1 MWFQEK
7 KYAWYL
13 LGALWLIAL
22 ISTIPRFVMAFYQG
36 QIAEDLDT
44 SRGFVSFAW
53 SLNLLITAL
62 CLPVGGWLVDRY
74 GPKRILMAGR
84 IIGVIAAAVTYFSA
98 QHAFFFLLGYGI
110 LFGLTGIS
118 ATTEF
123 SLLFYWF
130 KHKRGTANTILR
142 SASPLGLAL
151 ISPIFVANRDW
162 LSWSDAFLL
171 TSILGLLLS
180 LPLIQLVVKD
190 PSREPAEAVSG
201 KRRKTATE
209 IMAEWKETVSSPIMF
224 AVVMALFVC
233 GFNMGTVEM
242 NLVAI
247 HDHAAVPVETIGLA
261 LSLLG
266 LMDVAGSVFFGILL
280 DRYSRT
286 KILAT
291 LYVLRTIGFLLLL
304 LSLPVSPLVFS
315 ILFGATYVGV
325 IPGSLLV
332 ASEWKKESGAQTGS
346 LLLVHSL
353 GGIAGS
359 LLGGVTYD
367 LTGNYQLLIGLN
379 LGLCVLAAGLFVFGA
394 TMSRRTANR
403 ETAKASL

>member
-36 QIAEDLDT
+36 QIAEDLDS
-44 SRGFVSFAW
+44 SRGFISFAW
-53 SLNLLITAL
+53 SLNLLITAA
-62 CLPVGGWLVDRY
+62 CLPVGGWLVDRF
-74 GPKRILMAGR
+74 GPKRILLAGR
-84 IIGVIAAAVTYFSA
+84 IVGVIAAAVTYFSA
-98 QHAFFFLLGYGI
+98 EHAFYFLLGYGV

-123 SLLFYWF
+123 SLLFHWF

-171 TSILGLLLS
+171 TSVLGLVLS

-190 PSREPAEAVSG
+190 PTSEPAKAAG
-201 KRRKTATE
+201 DTRRKTVKE
-209 IMAEWKETVSSPIMF
+209 FIAEWKGTVSSPIML

-242 NLVAI
+242 SLVAI
-247 HDHAAVPVETIGLA
+247 HDHAHVPVETIGVA

-266 LMDVAGSVFFGILL
+266 LMDVAGSLFFGVLL

-286 KILAT
+286 KILAV

-304 LSLPVSPLVFS
+304 LSLPVSPMVFS

-325 IPGSLLV
+325 VPGSLLV

-346 LLLVHSL
+346 LLLLHSL

-359 LLGGVTYD
+359 LLGGVTFD
-367 LTGNYQLLIGLN
+367 LTGDYRLLIGLN
-379 LGLCVLAAGLFVFGA
+379 LGLCVLTAGLFLFGA
-394 TMSRRTANR
+394 MAGRH
-403 ETAKASL
+403 TAKQEVAKTSH